1 VSLLLGALQ
10 FVLFLFMMAL
20 LARIVISFVLMFA
33 RDWRPTG
40 AALVAVEGVLTVTDP
55 PIKAVR
61 RVVPPLSLGQV
72 RIDLAFLIVF
82 LAASLLL
89 QVVQGVAHGLG
100 A

>member
-1 VSLLLGALQ
+1 MPILIDALQ
-10 FVLFLFMMAL
+10 FVLFLFMLML
-20 LARIVISFVLMFA
+20 LARVVISLVMAFA

-72 RIDLAFLIVF
+72 RIDLAFIIVF
-82 LAASLLL
+82 LSVSMLYQVLLA
-89 QVVQGVAHGLG
+89 VG
-100 A
+100 

>member
-1 VSLLLGALQ
+1 MSFILGALQ

-20 LARIVISFVLMFA
+20 LARIVISLVLVFA

-40 AALVAVEGVLTVTDP
+40 AALVAVEGVLTATDP

-82 LAASLLL
+82 LAVSLLY
-89 QVVQGVAHGLG
+89 QGVGYVALG
-100 A
+100 V

>member
-1 VSLLLGALQ
+1 MVVILSALQ
-10 FVLFLFMMAL
+10 FVLFLFMLAL
-20 LARIVISFVLMFA
+20 FARIIISFVMVFA
-33 RDWRPTG
+33 HDWRPAG

-82 LAASLLL
+82 IAVSILNQVLGSIISAS
-89 QVVQGVAHGLG
+89 
-100 A
+100 

>member
-1 VSLLLGALQ
+1 MSFLFGALQ

-20 LARIVISFVLMFA
+20 LGRVIVSLVMAFA
-33 RDWRPTG
+33 HDWRPTG

-61 RVVPPLSLGQV
+61 KVVPPLSLGQV

-82 LAASLLL
+82 LAVSLLY
-89 QVVQGVAHGLG
+89 QVVSAVAMSR
-100 A
+100 

>member
-1 VSLLLGALQ
+1 MSFLFGALQ

-20 LARIVISFVLMFA
+20 LGRVIVSLVMAFA

-82 LAASLLL
+82 LAVSLLY
-89 QVVQGVAHGLG
+89 QVVSAVAMSR
-100 A
+100 